1 MCYMSSNKVNFAFQ
15 MTQEYLMILL
25 SIHDVDSITC
35 STFLKKRFKVAD
47 SSLKRT
53 QWIRKTTREKRFF
66 DQLCKDGKLKVGGVA
81 VFREKGRNPHPFSHC
96 CFRSLFFSG
105 TFSLFFIE
113 KKLLPLVYGF
123 GLILKSV
130 FSSISSPAPPSTGFF
145 LLFPSL
151 SFFFFWYQKLLVLIP
166 KVFPYKK

>member
-1 MCYMSSNKVNFAFQ
+1 

-25 SIHDVDSITC
+25 SMNDVNSIIGTYVPL
-35 STFLKKRFKVAD
+35 FWKKRFNVAN

-53 QWIRKTTREKRFF
+53 QWIRKTIREKRFF

-96 CFRSLFFSG
+96 CFRSLFFQWHI
-105 TFSLFFIE
+105 FPFFHRK

-130 FSSISSPAPPSTGFF
+130 FSSISSLAAPPSTGFF
-145 LLFPSL
+145 LWFPSL

>member
-1 MCYMSSNKVNFAFQ
+1 MCYMSPNKVNFAFQ
-15 MTQEYLMILL
+15 MTQQYLMIFFSRQIMSLFYGRK
-25 SIHDVDSITC
+25 DSTWQILC
-35 STFLKKRFKVAD
+35 SKERNELER
-47 SSLKRT
+47 L
-53 QWIRKTTREKRFF
+53 REKRFF

>member
-96 CFRSLFFSG
+96 CFRSLFFQWHIFPFFHRKKTTATSLRLWLNSEKCVFVYF
-105 TFSLFFIE
+105 FSCSSFDR
-113 KKLLPLVYGF
+113 
-123 GLILKSV
+123 V
-130 FSSISSPAPPSTGFF
+130 FSSVPFSLLF
-145 LLFPSL
+145 LLLVPKTAGSNPKSL
-151 SFFFFWYQKLLVLIP
+151 SI
-166 KVFPYKK
+166 

>member
-1 MCYMSSNKVNFAFQ
+1 M
-15 MTQEYLMILL
+15 YLMIFFSRQIMSLFYGRK
-25 SIHDVDSITC
+25 DSTWQILC
-35 STFLKKRFKVAD
+35 SKERNELER
-47 SSLKRT
+47 L
-53 QWIRKTTREKRFF
+53 REKRFF